1 MNYESWWLLAIT
13 RIRMRIAM
21 TRITIRIT
29 MRMIG
34 HLAFHGKLL
43 FHLPASFPVKALSTI
58 THSIMLRNWS
68 THCCNAPYVKV
79 QEAEESKLGE
89 SAEDGDEADDDEDV
103 QSGCIRYLIMMM
115 TIMIS
120 LEIWWC
126 CCDDEHHLGFSF
138 ATKANGDNG
147 QSAGG
152 SKSSP
157 GSCLMTHVGLD
168 QPEGHLI
175 F

>member
-1 MNYESWWLLAIT
+1 MLAIT

-58 THSIMLRNWS
+58 THSIVLKSWS
-68 THCCNAPYVKV
+68 AHCCHAPYVKV

-103 QSGCIRYLIMMM
+103 QSSCIRYLIVTMMM
-115 TIMIS
+115 I
-120 LEIWWC
+120 
-126 CCDDEHHLGFSF
+126 
-138 ATKANGDNG
+138 
-147 QSAGG
+147 
-152 SKSSP
+152 
-157 GSCLMTHVGLD
+157 
-168 QPEGHLI
+168 
-175 F
+175 